1 MPDSK
6 MPDAPDSAEPNAAQ
20 LSGADLARLLEQ
32 NKTLAD
38 ARGVSQDTCE
48 ALYAQAFAALQK
60 KDYENAF
67 YLFSFLVLHRHD
79 TDAYWQGLGHAQAGL
94 GNYAAAAM
102 TLLVPY
108 ERKPGAELALELAKN
123 FTQCGLHGWRSI
135 MPTRRAGAK
144 AQGQDQ
150 GGRALGSGRRRHH
163 ECGGN
168 GWRCGMAAAYAETIG
183 EGWISWPQ
191 RSINRRIWT
200 PQERLGGS
208 CAARRNRPTNSLA
221 PGVLS

>member
-48 ALYAQAFAALQK
+48 ALYAHAFAALQK

-123 FTQCGLHGWRSI
+123 FTQCGLHELAQHYADEAE
-135 MPTRRAGAK
+135 TR
-144 AQGQDQ
+144 AQKRKDKKLA
-150 GGRALGSGRRRHH
+150 GRARLLR
-163 ECGGN
+163 
-168 GWRCGMAAAYAETIG
+168 
-183 EGWISWPQ
+183 
-191 RSINRRIWT
+191 
-200 PQERLGGS
+200 ERLQE
-208 CAARRNRPTNSLA
+208 AAS
-221 PGVLS
+221 